1 MTDVEL
7 FKLVV
12 RFKKGGKKAFDILFE
27 ETKGKIFLNIY
38 SYVKNK
44 EASEDILLDTYIS
57 FIKSIDKIEKNKS
70 VLGYLYTISRNL
82 SLNYIEKN
90 KNIAFLDSE
99 ELPVVGQN
107 DPRSVDN
114 SFIIQKMKEILSD
127 DALQIVL
134 LKLVNELDYKEISQ
148 NLNKN
153 ESTVRWIYNESIKKL
168 KEFFKDEW
176 FRKED

>member
-1 MTDVEL
+1 
-7 FKLVV
+7 
-12 RFKKGGKKAFDILFE
+12 
-27 ETKGKIFLNIY
+27 
-38 SYVKNK
+38 
-44 EASEDILLDTYIS
+44 
-57 FIKSIDKIEKNKS
+57 
-70 VLGYLYTISRNL
+70 
-82 SLNYIEKN
+82 
-90 KNIAFLDSE
+90 
-99 ELPVVGQN
+99 
-107 DPRSVDN
+107 
-114 SFIIQKMKEILSD
+114 MKEILSD